1 MQGYGGSVR
10 ITANHAPPPDRVLAL
25 YDAVGWTAYT
35 RDPDK
40 LARSLA
46 GSHLVLT
53 AWDDD
58 GGLVGLARTV
68 SDGESVCYIQD
79 ILVHPAFQRRGVAC
93 ALMEEIQGRYRHCM
107 FLALSTDAGGTADA
121 ARSHPFY
128 RALGFQ
134 PHDDLRLAAFGYR
147 P

>member
-1 MQGYGGSVR
+1 MR
-10 ITANHAPPPDRVLAL
+10 ITAGTPPLDCTIAL

-35 RDPDK
+35 RDPDR

-46 GSHLVLT
+46 GSHLVIT

-58 GGLVGLARTV
+58 GGLLGLARTV
-68 SDGESVCYIQD
+68 SDGESICYVQD
-79 ILVHPAFQRRGVAC
+79 LLVHPASRRRGVAR
-93 ALMEEIQGRYRHCM
+93 ALMEEIRGRYGHCM
-107 FLALSTDAGGTADA
+107 FLALSTDADGTEDA
-121 ARSHPFY
+121 TRSHPFY

-134 PHDDLRLAAFGYR
+134 PHDELRLAAFGYR

>member
-1 MQGYGGSVR
+1 MR
-10 ITANHAPPPDRVLAL
+10 ITAGAPPLDRAIAL

-35 RDPDK
+35 RDPDR

-46 GSHLVLT
+46 GSHLVVT

-58 GGLVGLARTV
+58 GGLRGLARTV
-68 SDGESVCYIQD
+68 SDGESICYIQD
-79 ILVHPAFQRRGVAC
+79 LLVHPASRRRGVAR
-93 ALMEEIQGRYRHCM
+93 ALLEDIQGRYGHCM
-107 FLALSTDAGGTADA
+107 FLALSTDAEGTEDA
-121 ARSHPFY
+121 ALSHPFY

-134 PHDDLRLAAFGYR
+134 PHAELRLAAFGYR

>member
-1 MQGYGGSVR
+1 MR
-10 ITANHAPPPDRVLAL
+10 ITADETPGLDRALAL

-35 RDPDK
+35 RDPDR

-46 GSHLVLT
+46 GSHSVVT

-68 SDGESVCYIQD
+68 SDGESICYIQD
-79 ILVHPAFQRRGVAC
+79 LLVHPASRRRGVAR
-93 ALMEEIQGRYRHCM
+93 ALLEEIQGRYAHCT
-107 FLALSTDAGGTADA
+107 FLALTTDAAGTEDA
-121 ARSHPFY
+121 ERSHPFY
-128 RALGFQ
+128 RALGFR